1 MPEEEISTMSI
12 TQAIHRGKH
21 LYPEKPALV
30 CGDRTVNYGEVHD
43 LVSRGAAVLQSL
55 DSSPAARVGILSLNS
70 DRAILAFH
78 AAIWAGRVPN
88 YLNIR
93 WAAFE
98 LSQSID
104 DFEPSVLMVDDAF
117 LEVGREMLKRCD
129 SVKSLIYIGEQPA
142 APEKT
147 LHWVGSIAAAA
158 PLVDSAVGND
168 EMAFLNY
175 TGGTTGK
182 SKGVIHTHNTHMA
195 ALMTC
200 MAEGFFQ
207 RGTCAMVTPL
217 FHISGIA
224 VSNASLMMGNTLYM
238 LPAFDPG
245 KFLQLVQ
252 NAAIEYTFI
261 VPTMIKM
268 VLDHP
273 EFSSFDIASWEYITY
288 GASSIDEAL
297 LLRAREQLPG
307 VSFMQIY
314 GQTEGLPAS
323 LMFDADHREAGFAS
337 GRTRSA
343 GIPPLGMELKIIDV
357 NGASLPRGEV
367 GEICMRGPSLMKGY
381 LNMPVQSAAAL
392 QDGWLHTGDAGYVN
406 EDDFLYIVDRIKDM
420 IISGGENVYSAEVE
434 NALARHQAVQS
445 CAVVGLP
452 HEKWGEV
459 VHADVVL
466 CPSAS
471 TTEEALITHCREY
484 IAGYKLPKSISF
496 VEAIPLT
503 PVGKVDKVKIRQKYS
518 ER

>member
-1 MPEEEISTMSI
+1 MLI

-21 LYPEKPALV
+21 LYPEKTALV
-30 CGDRTVNYGEVHD
+30 CGESHVSYGEVHD

-55 DSSPAARVGILSLNS
+55 DPSHGARVGILSLNS
-70 DRAILAFH
+70 DRAVLAFH

-93 WAAFE
+93 WAARE

-104 DFEPSVLMVDDAF
+104 DFKPSVLMVDDEF
-117 LEVGREMLKRCD
+117 LEMGQEMLKHCD
-129 SVKSLIYIGEQPA
+129 SVESLVYIGERSE
-142 APEKT
+142 APEEL
-147 LHWVGSIAAAA
+147 LHWDSVIAAAA
-158 PLVDSAVGND
+158 PLEDSAVDPD

-182 SKGVIHTHNTHMA
+182 SKGVIHTHTTHMA
-195 ALMTC
+195 TLLPC
-200 MAEGFFQ
+200 MAEGFFR
-207 RGTCAMVTPL
+207 RGNCAMVTPL

-224 VSNASLMMGNTLYM
+224 MSNASLMLGNTLCIM
-238 LPAFDPG
+238 PAFDPG

-252 NAAIEYTFI
+252 DAAIEQTFM
-261 VPTMIKM
+261 VPTMINM

-273 EFSSFDIASWEYITY
+273 EFCDFDISSWKYITY
-288 GASSIDEAL
+288 GGSPIDEVL
-297 LLRAREQLPG
+297 LRRAREQLPE

-323 LMFDADHREAGFAS
+323 LMFDADHSETGFAS

-343 GIPPLGMELKIIDV
+343 GTLPLGVGIKIIND
-357 NGASLPRGEV
+357 NGVSLPRGEV

-381 LNMPVQSAAAL
+381 LNMPEQTAATL
-392 QDGWLHTGDAGYVN
+392 QDGWLHTGDAGYLS

-434 NALARHQAVQS
+434 NALVSHESVQS

-452 HEKWGEV
+452 HAKWGEM

-466 CPSAS
+466 MPGLSA
-471 TTEEALITHCREY
+471 TQETLIEHCREY

-503 PVGKVDKVKIRQKYS
+503 PVGKVDKVAIRRKYT
-518 ER
+518 

>member
-1 MPEEEISTMSI
+1 MSI

-30 CGDRTVNYGEVHD
+30 YGGRIVNYGEVHD

-55 DSSPAARVGILSLNS
+55 DSSHGARVGILSLNS

-78 AAIWAGRVPN
+78 AAIWAGRIPN
-88 YLNIR
+88 YLNVR

-104 DFEPSVLMVDDAF
+104 DFEPSVLMVDDTF
-117 LEVGREMLKRCD
+117 LEIGREMLKRCA
-129 SVKSLIYIGEQPA
+129 SVKVLVYIGEQPS
-142 APEKT
+142 APEAT
-147 LHWVGSIAAAA
+147 LHWVSAVAAAA
-158 PLVDSAVGND
+158 PLEDCAVAPD
-168 EMAFLNY
+168 EMTFLNY

-207 RGTCAMVTPL
+207 RGNCAMVTPL

-224 VSNASLMMGNTLYM
+224 VSNASLMMGNTLCM

-252 NAAIEYTFI
+252 DAAIEQTFM

-273 EFSSFDIASWEYITY
+273 EFSCFDISSWRYITY

-297 LLRAREQLPG
+297 LRKAREQLPG

-323 LMFDADHREAGFAS
+323 LMFDADHSEAGFAS

-343 GIPPLGMELKIIDV
+343 GTIPLGVEIKIVDGDGI
-357 NGASLPRGEV
+357 ALPRGKV
-367 GEICMRGPSLMKGY
+367 GEICMRGPFLMTGY
-381 LNMPVQSAAAL
+381 LNMPEQTAAVL
-392 QDGWLHTGDAGYVN
+392 QDGWLHTGDAGYLSD
-406 EDDFLYIVDRIKDM
+406 DDFLYIVDRIKDM

-434 NALARHQAVQS
+434 NALARHEAVQS

-466 CPSAS
+466 SPGSS
-471 TTEEALITHCREY
+471 ITEEALIEHCREY

-496 VEAIPLT
+496 VETIPLT
-503 PVGKVDKVKIRQKYS
+503 PVGKVDKVAIRQSYS
-518 ER
+518 

>member
-1 MPEEEISTMSI
+1 MSI

-21 LYPEKPALV
+21 LYPERTALV
-30 CGDRTVNYGEVHD
+30 CGERSVSFSEVHD
-43 LVSRGAAVLQSL
+43 RVSRGAAVLQSL
-55 DSSPAARVGILSLNS
+55 DPSAGARVGILSLNS

-104 DFEPSVLMVDDAF
+104 DFEPSVLMVDDTF
-117 LEVGREMLKRCD
+117 LELGREMLKRCAA
-129 SVKSLIYIGEQPA
+129 VKTLVYIGERSA

-147 LHWVGSIAAAA
+147 LHWESAVAAAA
-158 PLVDSAVGND
+158 PLEDSAVDSD
-168 EMAFLNY
+168 EMVFLNY

-182 SKGVIHTHNTHMA
+182 SKGVIHTHNTHIA
-195 ALMTC
+195 ALLIC

-207 RGTCAMVTPL
+207 RGNCAMVTPL

-224 VSNASLMMGNTLYM
+224 VSNASLMMGNTLCV

-252 NAAIEYTFI
+252 DAAIEQTFM

-273 EFSSFDIASWEYITY
+273 EFSSFDISSWKYITY
-288 GASSIDEAL
+288 GASSIDEV
-297 LLRAREQLPG
+297 LLRRARKQLPG
-307 VSFMQIY
+307 VSFTQIY

-323 LMFDADHREAGFAS
+323 LMFNDDHSEAGFAS

-343 GIPPLGMELKIIDV
+343 GTVPLGVEVKIV
-357 NGASLPRGEV
+357 NGEGVALPRGNV
-367 GEICMRGPSLMKGY
+367 GEICMRGSFLMKGY
-381 LNMPVQSAAAL
+381 LNMPEQTAAAL
-392 QDGWLHTGDAGYVN
+392 QDGWLHTGDAGYLS

-434 NALARHQAVQS
+434 NALARHEAVQS

-466 CPSAS
+466 NPGLS
-471 TTEEALITHCREY
+471 TTEEALIEHCREY

-503 PVGKVDKVKIRQKYS
+503 PVGKIDKVAIRKTYS
-518 ER
+518 

>member
-1 MPEEEISTMSI
+1 MSI

-21 LYPEKPALV
+21 LHPEKPALV
-30 CGDRTVNYGEVHD
+30 CGDRTVSYGEVHD
-43 LVSRGAAVLQSL
+43 TVSSGAAVFHSL
-55 DSSPAARVGILSLNS
+55 DPLSGARVGILSLNS

-104 DFEPSVLMVDDAF
+104 DFEPSVLLVDDMF
-117 LEVGREMLKRCD
+117 LEMGREMLRRCD
-129 SVKSLIYIGEQPA
+129 SVKSLVYIGEQPSS
-142 APEKT
+142 PEGT
-147 LHWVGSIAAAA
+147 LHWVDAVAAAT
-158 PLVDSAVGND
+158 PMQDSAVAPN

-195 ALMTC
+195 AMTTC

-207 RGTCAMVTPL
+207 RGTCALVTPL

-224 VSNASLMMGNTLYM
+224 VSNAALMMGNTLCM
-238 LPAFDPG
+238 LPTFDPG

-252 NAAIEYTFI
+252 DAAIEHALL

-273 EFSSFDIASWEYITY
+273 EFSNFDISSWKYITY
-288 GASSIDEAL
+288 GASPIDDE
-297 LLRAREQLPG
+297 LLRKAREQLPG

-314 GQTEGLPAS
+314 GQTEGVPAS
-323 LMFDADHREAGFAS
+323 LMFDADHSEAGFAP

-343 GIPPLGMELKIIDV
+343 GTPALGVDIKIID
-357 NGASLPRGEV
+357 GDGTPLPSGEV
-367 GEICMRGPSLMKGY
+367 GEICIRAPFLMKGY
-381 LNMPVQSAAAL
+381 LNMPEQTSAAL
-392 QDGWLHTGDAGYVN
+392 QDGWLHTGDAGYLN
-406 EDDFLYIVDRIKDM
+406 EDGFLYIVDRIKDM
-420 IISGGENVYSAEVE
+420 IVSGGENVYSAEVE
-434 NALARHQAVQS
+434 NALARHEAVQS
-445 CAVVGLP
+445 SAVVGLP

-466 CPSAS
+466 IPGAS
-471 TTEEALITHCREY
+471 VTQDALIEHCREY

-496 VEAIPLT
+496 VEVIPLT
-503 PVGKVDKVKIRQKYS
+503 PVGKVDKVTIRQSYS
-518 ER
+518 EG